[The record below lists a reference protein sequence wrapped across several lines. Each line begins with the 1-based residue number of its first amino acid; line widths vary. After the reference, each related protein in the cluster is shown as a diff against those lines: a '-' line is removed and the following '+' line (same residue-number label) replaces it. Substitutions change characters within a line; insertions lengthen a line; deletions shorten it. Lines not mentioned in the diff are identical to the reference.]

1 MNYEDWKIEM
11 MGEILAKFKA
21 LGAIRAELIW
31 IECGDGDRITRAYKN
46 LKSKADTL
54 KSHIDKLLKMLELSF
69 EETAFA
75 AFRDECELELTESQ
89 ELHESEIEYKN
100 RPHGLTYN
108 TKALMNKTKYKIP
121 VDIQVALSFGWK
133 FNFPY
138 TTKMDNMHKV
148 LAQLDQCISESI
160 PEGAQ
165 FEAFSETARILNKR
179 NKIEH
184 DSNKKWLKFIGH
196 RTEAFFK
203 EHDDCFPT
211 RSDKGAHTVV
221 IYNEQYDEEVKK
233 MLNDSTTYAKMD
245 ENVNPLRELIE
256 NELELI
262 NVLKKN
268 KKTEALIPGIQPNCL
283 HLAKFYGLPKVHKEG
298 FKLRPIVSM
307 LGAPGHALSKTFN
320 KILDKIFPRTI
331 EHIKDSFS
339 MKEFID
345 SVKLEMGE
353 IITSLDAIS
362 MYTNIPR
369 DRLMTIIMNE
379 ADRFGQIFGINHVLL
394 RRMLIFLI
402 GESVYFTAGDEVYK
416 QIRGIP
422 MGSPISTTLAR
433 IIMDA
438 VVMHA
443 YGGINDIKFIKI
455 FVDDTLVCFQNG
467 RQNDILNIF
476 NNFDPRLQFTLEE
489 ENEDKA
495 INFLNLTI
503 KRVITKKRGTILS
516 TNWYRKHFA
525 SGRLLNFYSSHKR
538 TTVIATAETFLTTVI
553 KLSDPRNFI
562 KNKPTVISTL
572 RDNSFP
578 EEVIQ
583 ALMNGFYTLMKPTC
597 SKNIVREPFNFY
609 GENEEA
615 EEIETKPTGDGIYRI
630 FPHAIGKSR
639 EIKKTLLNL
648 KQKEIVYADS
658 IKNTKINH
666 IKTRKTALPIEK
678 KSNLIL
684 ISNCVCK
691 TKYKIKKTRFN
702 QTGEMLWNK
711 MKTTLAQCREQ
722 NHAFRRVKYHNGLH
736 YQSQTGYLFTY
747 LKYLYRNKT
756 IDDYGLPNYH
766 LAKLM
771 HENKHK
777 T

>member
-1 MNYEDWKIEM
+1 MA
-11 MGEILAKFKA
+11 EILARFRVMGSIK
-21 LGAIRAELIW
+21 AELMW
-31 IECGDGDRITRAYKN
+31 IECGDGDHITKTHKLRNNKMEL
-46 LKSKADTL
+46 LKRHT
-54 KSHIDKLLKMLELSF
+54 DKLLKRMELSF
-69 EETAFA
+69 DEISFA
-75 AFRDECELELTESQ
+75 EFTKECENEFNLSREMQEMDIEL
-89 ELHESEIEYKN
+89 KN

-108 TKALMNKTKYKIP
+108 TKALINKTKYMIP

-138 TTKMDNMHKV
+138 TTKTDNMHKV

-160 PEGAQ
+160 PEGRQ
-165 FEAFSETARILNKR
+165 FEAFFETARILSKR
-179 NKIEH
+179 NKIEY
-184 DSNKKWLKFIGH
+184 DPNKKWLKFISH

-203 EHDDCFPT
+203 KHDDCFPT

-221 IYNEQYDEEVKK
+221 IYNEQYDETVEE
-233 MLNDSTTYAKMD
+233 MLNDSATYSKMD
-245 ENVNPLRELIE
+245 EKVNPLAELIKS
-256 NELELI
+256 ELAFIET
-262 NVLKKN
+262 LKRN
-268 KKTEALIPGIQPNCL
+268 KKTTALIPNIQPNCL

-307 LGAPGHALSKTFN
+307 RGAPGHALSKAFN
-320 KILDKIFPRTI
+320 KILEKIFPRTV
-331 EHIKDSFS
+331 EHIKDAFE
-339 MKEFID
+339 MKKFVDNI
-345 SVKLEMGE
+345 KLETGE
-353 IITSLDAIS
+353 IITSFDAIS

-369 DRLMTIIMNE
+369 DRLINIIMNE
-379 ADRFGQIFGINHVLL
+379 AVRFDRAFEINHVLL
-394 RRMLIFLI
+394 RRMLVFLI
-402 GESVYFTAGDEVYK
+402 EESVYFTTGNGLYK
-416 QIRGIP
+416 QVRGIP

-438 VVMHA
+438 VVLHA
-443 YGGINDIKFIKI
+443 YGSIGDIKFIKI
-455 FVDDTLVCFQNG
+455 FVDDTLICFQNG
-467 RQNDILNIF
+467 KQTDMLNVF

-489 ENEDKA
+489 ENENKA

-503 KRVITKKRGTILS
+503 KRIITKKKGIILS

-538 TTVIATAETFLTTVI
+538 TTVIATAETFITNVI

-562 KNKPTVISTL
+562 LNRPTVISTL

-578 EEVIQ
+578 EEIIQ
-583 ALMNGFYTLMKPTC
+583 ALMNDFYTLMKPIC
-597 SKNIVREPFNFY
+597 SKNIRKEPFNFY
-609 GENEEA
+609 GGNEEV
-615 EEIETKPTGDGIYRI
+615 ENTRVKSTIKGIYKI

-639 EIKKTLLNL
+639 EIKRTLLNL
-648 KQKEIVYADS
+648 KQEEIVYADS

-684 ISNCVCK
+684 VSNCVCK
-691 TKYKIKKTRFN
+691 AKYKIKKTKFN
-702 QTGEMLWNK
+702 QTGEMLWRE
-711 MKTTLAQCREQ
+711 MKSALTQCQGR
-722 NHAFRRVKYHNGLH
+722 NHAFRQVKYHNGLH

-747 LKYLYRNKT
+747 LKYLYRNK
-756 IDDYGLPNYH
+756 IVDDYGLPNYH

-777 T
+777 VSAKPHIH